1 MSATTQ
7 TRTRGKQ
14 RGISRSLNENPANAT
29 KKLTVHGTVKEFF
42 KKHGLVPESEIRA
55 SKNEFN
61 PAPILRFRVTKD
73 VQLGNDKLY
82 TVKNEDGQI
91 ANYGIVL
98 SKNASAY
105 LADGDTEDLAC
116 VGVQITA
123 EDCDILKV
131 AERTN
136 DDGEYQGFII
146 ITNSGNEFV
155 AANLW

>member
-14 RGISRSLNENPANAT
+14 RGNSRSLNENPANAT

-42 KKHGLVPESEIRA
+42 KKNGLIPEIEIRM

-61 PAPILRFRVTKD
+61 PSPILRFRVTKD

-91 ANYGIVL
+91 ANYGMVL

-105 LADGDTEDLAC
+105 LADGDDSP

-123 EDCDILKV
+123 DDCDILKV
-131 AERTN
+131 AERISE
-136 DDGEYQGFII
+136 DGEYQGFII

-155 AANLW
+155 SANLW

>member
-29 KKLTVHGTVKEFF
+29 KKLTVHGTIKEFF

-61 PAPILRFRVTKD
+61 PAPVLRFRVTKD
-73 VQLGNDKLY
+73 IKLGEENY
-82 TVKNEDGQI
+82 TVMKDGQV
-91 ANYGIVL
+91 ATYGMVL
-98 SKNASAY
+98 SKNASLY

-146 ITNSGNEFV
+146 ITNSGSEFV